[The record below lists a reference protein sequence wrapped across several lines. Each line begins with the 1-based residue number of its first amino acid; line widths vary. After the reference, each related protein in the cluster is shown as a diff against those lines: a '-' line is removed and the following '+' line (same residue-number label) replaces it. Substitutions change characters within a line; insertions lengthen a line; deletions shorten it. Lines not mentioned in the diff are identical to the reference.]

1 MIKLVRHDPSG
12 MDIYQLS
19 NDKLQVVVSNYGGT
33 ILNLYAPDR
42 HGEFAD
48 VVLGYDKLTS
58 YQQEDGYLGALV
70 GRVANRIKQGT
81 FTLNGKTYHLAVNN
95 GPNHLHGGLK
105 GFSYQFFEA
114 TIVDETTLRLHYVS
128 EDGEEGYPGRL
139 DLVADYI
146 LKDHQLILHY
156 RATTTE
162 DTLVNI
168 TNHSYFNLSGHQ
180 ESIHSHWLMVKAD
193 QFACVDGDGLPTG
206 KIRDVT
212 GSVFDLREARLLGQ
226 VLNQSDEQLEIA
238 HGLDHPFILSAKE
251 NQVVLYH
258 PESGRQLTV
267 STSLPTAQI
276 YSANYLNDRQGKNG
290 AIYANQDAVCIE
302 TQYLPD
308 AIHLQEHPDTI
319 LRKGDVYDA
328 VTSYTFEVITK

>member
-1 MIKLVRHDPSG
+1 MIKLVRHDSSG

-128 EDGEEGYPGRL
+128 EDGEEGYPG
-139 DLVADYI
+139 
-146 LKDHQLILHY
+146 
-156 RATTTE
+156 
-162 DTLVNI
+162 
-168 TNHSYFNLSGHQ
+168 
-180 ESIHSHWLMVKAD
+180 
-193 QFACVDGDGLPTG
+193 
-206 KIRDVT
+206 
-212 GSVFDLREARLLGQ
+212 
-226 VLNQSDEQLEIA
+226 
-238 HGLDHPFILSAKE
+238 
-251 NQVVLYH
+251 
-258 PESGRQLTV
+258 
-267 STSLPTAQI
+267 
-276 YSANYLNDRQGKNG
+276 
-290 AIYANQDAVCIE
+290 
-302 TQYLPD
+302 
-308 AIHLQEHPDTI
+308 
-319 LRKGDVYDA
+319 
-328 VTSYTFEVITK
+328 